1 MNKLTRNLTL
11 PAAALAA
18 LLLAPTS
25 EAHGLGRGRGA
36 TRGDTTAGTRNAAR
50 RRGPAWRGPYAWR
63 RGTSPATRYVAHG
76 TARPTVSTSGFRFY
90 SAYPGPGYVYIAGY
104 GWVLP
109 PFFGAVWVPGHY
121 DIGGFWVEG
130 FWR

>member
-1 MNKLTRNLTL
+1 MNKLTRNLIL

-18 LLLAPTS
+18 LLLAPQS
-25 EAHGLGRGRGA
+25 EARGVERGRGRDVRA
-36 TRGDTTAGTRNAAR
+36 HERMEHRHVYVRPYRGYRHVVPFRA
-50 RRGPAWRGPYAWR
+50 PYR
-63 RGTSPATRYVAHG
+63 VA
-76 TARPTVSTSGFRFY
+76 SGIRFY
-90 SAYPGPGYVYIAGY
+90 SRYPGPGFVYVTGY

-121 DIGGFWVEG
+121 DIGGLWVGG

>member
-1 MNKLTRNLTL
+1 MNKLTRNLIL

-18 LLLAPTS
+18 LLLAPKS
-25 EAHGLGRGRGA
+25 EARDYDRSRGH
-36 TRGDTTAGTRNAAR
+36 DAR
-50 RRGPAWRGPYAWR
+50 VHERYEHRRGYAPHVRGNRYAAPWRAPYR
-63 RGTSPATRYVAHG
+63 VA
-76 TARPTVSTSGFRFY
+76 SGIRFY
-90 SAYPGPGYVYIAGY
+90 SRYPGRGFVYVTGY

-121 DIGGFWVEG
+121 DFRGFWVEG

>member
-1 MNKLTRNLTL
+1 MNKLTRNLIL

-18 LLLAPTS
+18 LLLAPAS
-25 EAHGLGRGRGA
+25 EARDADRGRGHDV
-36 TRGDTTAGTRNAAR
+36 RMHERYGHR
-50 RRGPAWRGPYAWR
+50 RAY
-63 RGTSPATRYVAHG
+63 
-76 TARPTVSTSGFRFY
+76 ARPVPGFRHVVPYRAPYRVASGIRFY
-90 SAYPGPGYVYIAGY
+90 SRYPGPGFVYVAGY

>member
-1 MNKLTRNLTL
+1 MNKLTRNLIL

-25 EAHGLGRGRGA
+25 EARDADRGHGREARGHERYE
-36 TRGDTTAGTRNAAR
+36 RNENRRAWAR
-50 RRGPAWRGPYAWR
+50 PVPGH
-63 RGTSPATRYVAHG
+63 RYVAPYR
-76 TARPTVSTSGFRFY
+76 APYRVASGFRFY
-90 SAYPGPGYVYIAGY
+90 SRYPGPAFVYVAGY

-109 PFFGAVWVPGHY
+109 PYFGAVWVPPHY
-121 DIGGFWVEG
+121 DIGGFRVEG

>member
-1 MNKLTRNLTL
+1 MNKLTRNLIL

-25 EAHGLGRGRGA
+25 EAQGFSRDRGHEARGVERGRGRDVRA
-36 TRGDTTAGTRNAAR
+36 HERMESRNVYVRPYRG
-50 RRGPAWRGPYAWR
+50 Y
-63 RGTSPATRYVAHG
+63 RYVAPYR
-76 TARPTVSTSGFRFY
+76 APYRVASGIRFY
-90 SAYPGPGYVYIAGY
+90 PRYPGPRYVYVTGF
-104 GWVLP
+104 GWTLP
-109 PFFGAVWVPGHY
+109 PFFGAVWVPGNY